1 MEYLR
6 FNTKL
11 ICRILSNYEWY
22 EGNAEAPSK
31 HYNCKGFSKRL
42 ANLDTE
48 EVKMMKPAGVVRKV
62 DQLGRIV
69 LPKSLRKRYLMNEG
83 DPVEIFVQGDHIIL
97 ERYRPK
103 CVFCGS
109 MVDVHDFKDRYV
121 CGVCMEEMVGLK
133 L

>member
-1 MEYLR
+1 MPIFRRKTIIAKVSQATYKIDIKEV
-6 FNTKL
+6 
-11 ICRILSNYEWY
+11 
-22 EGNAEAPSK
+22 
-31 HYNCKGFSKRL
+31 
-42 ANLDTE
+42 NL
-48 EVKMMKPAGVVRKV
+48 MKPAGVVRKV

-109 MVDVHDFKDRYV
+109 MNEVREFKDRYV
-121 CGVCMEEMVGLK
+121 CSECMGEMGYLK
-133 L
+133 R

>member
-1 MEYLR
+1 LIVFVELR
-6 FNTKL
+6 KAWFSL
-11 ICRILSNYEWY
+11 EILAYYSDI
-22 EGNAEAPSK
+22 
-31 HYNCKGFSKRL
+31 KRG
-42 ANLDTE
+42 D
-48 EVKMMKPAGVVRKV
+48 MMKPAGVVRKV

-109 MVDVHDFKDRYV
+109 MVEVAEFKEKYV
-121 CGVCMEEMVGLK
+121 CDVCMTEMDQLK
-133 L
+133 QA